1 LSTEIIF
8 LTLSVANKLRVV
20 CDVVE
25 NEFEQNNKVVINVS
39 DENEG
44 KTLDNMLWSWKQ
56 SSFIPHDFTNTLTES
71 NQDPVRIA
79 TDISEN
85 ISYDTL
91 ILVNPAELD
100 VCNNYKRV
108 IDFAEKYNPTKLETD
123 RKRYKLYRDK
133 KYKIETINPGEF
145 LHK

>member
-1 LSTEIIF
+1 MPAKVIF

-25 NEFEQNNKVVINVS
+25 NEFTQGNKVVINVT
-39 DENEG
+39 DEEEG

-56 SSFIPHDFTNTLTES
+56 SSFIPHNYSES
-71 NQDPVRIA
+71 LSESPKDPVVIA
-79 TDISEN
+79 TDITKN

-91 ILVNPAELD
+91 ILVNPSDLENL
-100 VCNNYKRV
+100 NNYTTI
-108 IDFAEKYNPTKLETD
+108 IDFAEKYNPTKLESD

-133 KYKIETINPGEF
+133 KFTLESINPGEY

>member
-1 LSTEIIF
+1 M
-8 LTLSVANKLRVV
+8 TLSVANKLRVV

-25 NEFEQNNKVVINVS
+25 NEFALGNKVIINVK
-39 DENEG
+39 DEEEG

-56 SSFIPHDFTNTLTES
+56 SSFIPHSFTASLS
-71 NQDPVRIA
+71 DSMKDPVLIT

-85 ISYDTL
+85 LSYNTL
-91 ILVNPAELD
+91 ILVNPSE
-100 VCNNYKRV
+100 VENFNNYNTV

-123 RKRYKLYRDK
+123 RKRYKLYRDNK
-133 KYKIETINPGEF
+133 FTLETINPGEY